1 MGCQGLER
9 RPSPTGPQETAGNAP
24 GTAPGT
30 PGQPAP
36 VVVPGAG
43 TITPPPPVQQAPTFL
58 SKELPKVGLILGPGG
73 MKTFAQIGVLREFA
87 RARIPIEAVAGL
99 EWGSVIGG
107 LYSMQGQVN
116 DVEWRSFKLRE
127 TDLPQ
132 SGLFSS
138 RAKAQSITT
147 LNEFLE
153 TAFGNA
159 TIEKSKIDFGC
170 PAYWSRQDR
179 FGWMAKGNFKEAMR
193 ACLPY
198 PPNYTDNGGVVAAP
212 MSVAEASAWLRAR
225 GANLIVLV
233 DVLSQGEAL
242 PAKMSGNEWAEN
254 LLWSEI
260 RREMQRSKTLV
271 NHVIMVNTSGHP
283 INDYNGRRA
292 LMDAGAKSASDT
304 VTKMANQYGF

>member
-1 MGCQGLER
+1 M
-9 RPSPTGPQETAGNAP
+9 P
-24 GTAPGT
+24 GSTT
-30 PGQPAP
+30 QPAP
-36 VVVPGAG
+36 VYVPGPG
-43 TITPPPPVQQAPTFL
+43 TPPPQPPAQQAPTFL

-73 MKTFAQIGVLREFA
+73 MKTFAQIGVLRELA
-87 RARIPIEAVAGL
+87 KARIPIHAVAGL
-99 EWGSVIGG
+99 EWGAVIGG

-116 DVEWRSFKLRE
+116 DVEWRSFKLRD

-132 SGLFSS
+132 SGFLSS

-153 TAFGNA
+153 TAFSSS
-159 TIEKSKIDFGC
+159 TIDKAKIDFGC
-170 PAYWSRQDR
+170 PAYWSKQDR
-179 FGWMAKGNFKEAMR
+179 FGWMAKGAYKDAMR

-212 MSVAEASAWLRAR
+212 MSVAESVSWLRAR

-242 PAKMSGNEWAEN
+242 PAKMGGDEWAEN

-260 RREMQRSKTLV
+260 RREMQRSKALV
-271 NHVIMVNTSGHP
+271 NHVIVVNTNGHP
-283 INDYNGRRA
+283 INDINGRRA
-292 LMDAGAKSASDT
+292 LMEAGSKSASD
-304 VTKMANQYGF
+304 VVGKMATQYGF